1 LQTASLGK
9 IPGQAGVGGVK
20 KVADIISDSFI
31 QSEWYSMLITVI
43 NSVLEKNLSPQPVV
57 NFRSVFHRRRMRF
70 AQVVAAALPN
80 TTPEGIFP
88 LTLPMF
94 AEVAGLWPL
103 GHPSR
108 EKEQMLE
115 QPEFVHLKVDF
126 RKEMTRF
133 LHILFASA
141 SAKETLTTR
150 CDVEVG

>member
-1 LQTASLGK
+1 
-9 IPGQAGVGGVK
+9 
-20 KVADIISDSFI
+20 
-31 QSEWYSMLITVI
+31 MLITVI
-43 NSVLEKNLSPQPVV
+43 NSVLEKNLSPQLVV

-80 TTPEGIFP
+80 TPEGIFP

-103 GHPSR
+103 GPPSR

-126 RKEMTRF
+126 RKEMTPF

-141 SAKETLTTR
+141 VR
-150 CDVEVG
+150 

>member
-1 LQTASLGK
+1 M
-9 IPGQAGVGGVK
+9 
-20 KVADIISDSFI
+20 ADIISDSFI

-94 AEVAGLWPL
+94 AEVAGLWRL

-108 EKEQMLE
+108 EKEQM
-115 QPEFVHLKVDF
+115 LKVDF